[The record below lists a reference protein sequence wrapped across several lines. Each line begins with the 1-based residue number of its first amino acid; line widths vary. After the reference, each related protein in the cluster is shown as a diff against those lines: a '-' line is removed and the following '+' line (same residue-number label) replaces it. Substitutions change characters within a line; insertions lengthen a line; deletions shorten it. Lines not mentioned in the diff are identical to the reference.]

1 MDGNLLFI
9 KKFKLDVG
17 IIGDIFFFIT
27 VIMVIFGILI
37 LINVMSINN
46 L

>member
-1 MDGNLLFI
+1 MDGNLLLI

-37 LINVMSINN
+37 LINVTSINN